1 MWRKTT
7 LLALLLISLYS
18 AWYFKKNIPLGV
30 TRSKR
35 LAGALFLLRKK
46 MRAVEDHEKLKKTR
60 RWWVRPVFADHDT
73 NGAWATLIPMMRDT
87 DPDLFYD
94 FMRITPQAFD
104 KLLALIQPLIQKF
117 SWRKPI
123 ALGERLAITLRYL
136 APGDS
141 QTSLSYL
148 FRVSSQAISKIVAE
162 VTSAIWNV
170 LKRRV
175 FRDLTEDLWL
185 RSAAEFQVMWNI
197 PHCLGAIDGKQAFPH
212 CGSRYYGYKKRHC
225 LTFMAVSNAKHQF
238 LIVESGA
245 SGKRSDANIFYR
257 SAFFSKLTHRKLNIP
272 PPCPVSGLNNDL
284 PFFFIGDNA
293 YPLFENFAVPF
304 KGNNL
309 KDEEMVY
316 NYRLSRARRIVENAF
331 GVMCS
336 MFRIFFRPI
345 EGSPALVRSVIMCC
359 LALHNFHLQDE
370 ESIPPSRRRYNP
382 EKYADYVREDG
393 KLIEGRWRNERPASE
408 RSLFRDLVS
417 MVSKQADP
425 RAAVK
430 GVELREMLLRYFI
443 LKSVPWQWKKAHL
456 IV

>member
-7 LLALLLISLYS
+7 LLALLLIRKRRRLGLSS
-18 AWYFKKNIPLGV
+18 LGV

-87 DPDLFYD
+87 DPDLFYN
-94 FMRITPQAFD
+94 FMRMTPQAFD

-117 SWRKPI
+117 SRRKPI
-123 ALGERLAITLRYL
+123 APGERLAITLRVSL
-136 APGDS
+136 IFVS
-141 QTSLSYL
+141 CVITSYIKDCRRGHQCNMECAEASC
-148 FRVSSQAISKIVAE
+148 VSRSDRRLVAE
-162 VTSAIWNV
+162 VCS
-170 LKRRV
+170 RV
-175 FRDLTEDLWL
+175 P
-185 RSAAEFQVMWNI
+185 QVMWNI

-293 YPLFENFAVPF
+293 YPLSENFAVPF

-316 NYRLSRARRIVENAF
+316 NYRLSRARRIVPNAF
-331 GVMCS
+331 GLMCS
-336 MFRIFFRPI
+336 RFRIFFRPI
-345 EGSPALVRSVIMCC
+345 EGCPALVRSGIMCC

-456 IV
+456 IL